1 MTVQERRVREK
12 GEVREKILDAAR
24 ELFVEF
30 GYDGVSMRKVA
41 ERIEY
46 SPTAIYLHFANK
58 ESLFRELC
66 TQDFLELAQQ
76 FRELRTIADPGER
89 LSACGCAYVEFA
101 VANPS
106 HYKLMFMTSYPRTLL
121 PLTEDQVP
129 HHGNPN
135 EDGYAFLLG
144 LVREEMAAGAFRE
157 DLTDPELV
165 AQTLWA
171 AVHGVASLEI
181 AMNHDQWI
189 EWRPLKD
196 RRAAMMTAMT
206 SWLMR
211 SKE

>member
-12 GEVREKILDAAR
+12 SEIREKILDAAR
-24 ELFVEF
+24 DLFVEF

-46 SPTAIYLHFANK
+46 SPTAIYLHFENK

-66 TQDFLELAQQ
+66 SRDFLELAEQ
-76 FRELRTIADPGER
+76 FRELRAIADPGER

-106 HYKLMFMTSYPRTLL
+106 HYKLMFMTPYPRTLL
-121 PLTEDQVP
+121 PLTEEQVP
-129 HHGNPN
+129 HHGDPN

-144 LVREEMAAGAFRE
+144 LVRGEMAAGAFRE

-181 AMNHDQWI
+181 SMNHDQWI

-211 SKE
+211 RKD

>member
-1 MTVQERRVREK
+1 MTVQERRIREK
-12 GEVREKILDAAR
+12 GEIREKILDAAR

-30 GYDGVSMRKVA
+30 GYEGVSMRKVA
-41 ERIEY
+41 QRIDY

-66 TQDFLELAQQ
+66 AKDFLKLATQL
-76 FRELRTIADPGER
+76 RELRAIADPGER
-89 LSACGCAYVEFA
+89 LSACAGAYVDFA

-106 HYKLMFMTSYPRTLL
+106 HYKLMFMTSRPKLL
-121 PLTEDQVP
+121 PLTDEQVS
-129 HHGNPN
+129 HRGDPN

-144 LVREEMAAGAFRE
+144 LVREMMAVGAFRE
-157 DLTDPELV
+157 DLTDPGLV

-181 AMNHDQWI
+181 VMNPDEWI
-189 EWRPLKD
+189 EWRPLED
-196 RRAAMMTAMT
+196 RRAAMMTALT

-211 SKE
+211 TKE

>member
-12 GEVREKILDAAR
+12 SEIREKILDAAR

-30 GYDGVSMRKVA
+30 GYEGVSMRKVA

-66 TQDFLELAQQ
+66 TKDFLALAEQ
-76 FRELRTIADPGER
+76 FRELRTITDPGER

-106 HYKLMFMTSYPRTLL
+106 HYKLMFMTSYPRAL
-121 PLTEDQVP
+121 PLTDEQFS
-129 HHGNPN
+129 HRGNPN
-135 EDGYAFLLG
+135 EDAYAFLLG
-144 LVREEMAAGAFRE
+144 VVRAEMAAGAFRE
-157 DLTDPELV
+157 DLTDPEVV

-189 EWRPLKD
+189 DWRPLKD
-196 RRAAMMTAMT
+196 RREAMMSAMT

-211 SKE
+211 RKE